1 MFVQQVF
8 TELVKSEDSPKQRTP
23 MLLKKLIVSGYK
35 SISNESPQTIDFEDD
50 VTAFIGHNGTGKSA
64 ALEALNKLFSVDH
77 SLRGLRA
84 SDFYLRDDVDRNT
97 PRGLFI
103 EAWFS
108 FSNTTTPAIPQLL
121 NGFSFSNDNQEIM
134 FRVRLE
140 ASLSFDYSPLGDVDE
155 NIWVVGTDTVV
166 PEEADKHRLSATQRN
181 SIQVNYIPA
190 NRDPLVQLK
199 YSSKAILGR
208 LLKAIK
214 WSDGEQASFESKAQ
228 ELNSLAVGNPAL
240 EQITR
245 AINSNWNKVYKG
257 RHLNQAGLNFP
268 VGDVDEILK
277 LIQLQFMPDAS
288 GSQVDTSRLSDG
300 QKSLVYFALTK
311 ALFDI
316 DKATRHAIVNRQP
329 SNFDGDKMKL
339 PVFSLIALEEPENH
353 LSPHYL
359 GRIIKLIKEYGS
371 SELCQAVVSTHS
383 SSLVGRV
390 EPSQIRHFRLCNEA
404 KSTHVQ
410 SLSLPESSDEQA
422 KYISEAVKAYPEIYF
437 AKLVVLG
444 EGDSEQV
451 VLPKLLEQYGQDIDS
466 HSISVV
472 PLGGRHV
479 NHFWRLLNSL
489 KIPFVT
495 LLDFDIDRNGGGFGR
510 IKYAVEQLL
519 ELGEVT
525 TPFIVSSEVPVIPPW
540 DDIGDPAS
548 FIVTLTNGVKKNLVQ
563 ELEANN
569 VFFASPL
576 DIDYSMISAFPE
588 IFCQKDESYGER
600 GPDGKADEE
609 DHDSAKREAALT
621 KAVLKKGNSGRRFD
635 FGENWERNFLWYR
648 YRFLSSKSKPAS
660 HVRMFSKLE
669 EQYTAEQIKE
679 KLPPELKRLAE
690 RVIHMAEQ
698 VIE

>member
-1 MFVQQVF
+1 MI
-8 TELVKSEDSPKQRTP
+8 
-23 MLLKKLIVSGYK
+23 LKKLVVSGYK
-35 SISNESPQTIDFEDD
+35 SISNESPQTIAFEPD

-64 ALEALNKLFSVDH
+64 ALEALNKLFSVEH
-77 SLRGLRA
+77 SLRGVRA
-84 SDFYLRDDVDRNT
+84 SDFHLKDDADKDT
-97 PRGLFI
+97 PRSLFI
-103 EAWFS
+103 EAWFTL
-108 FSNTTTPAIPQLL
+108 SNTANPSIPLLL
-121 NGFSFSNDNQEIM
+121 NGLTASSVSGDII

-140 ASLSFDYSPLGDVDE
+140 ASLSFDYNPSGDVDE
-155 NIWVVGTDTVV
+155 NIWVIDGDMDS
-166 PEEADKHRLSATQRN
+166 PEEGNKHRLAAAQRN
-181 SIQVNYIPA
+181 AIQVNYIPA

-214 WSDGEQASFESKAQ
+214 WSEGEQASFETKAQ
-228 ELNSLAVGNPAL
+228 ELNGLAEGNPAIK
-240 EQITR
+240 EITD
-245 AINSNWNKVYKG
+245 AINSNWNQIYKG
-257 RHLNQAGLNFP
+257 RHLNQASLNFP
-268 VGDVDEILK
+268 VGDVDEILR

-288 GSQVDTSRLSDG
+288 GNKVDTSRLSDG

-316 DKATRHAIVNRQP
+316 DKATRYAIATQQP
-329 SNFDGDKMKL
+329 SSFDADKMKL
-339 PVFSLIALEEPENH
+339 PIFSLIALEEPENH

-371 SELCQAVVSTHS
+371 SDLCQAVVSTHS
-383 SSLVGRV
+383 ASLVGRV
-390 EPSQIRHFRLCNEA
+390 EPAQIRHFRLCNEA

-410 SLSLPESSDEQA
+410 SLFLPDSGDEQA

-451 VLPKLLEQYGQDIDS
+451 VLPKLLEQYGQDIDA

-519 ELGEVT
+519 ELDAVT
-525 TPFIVSSEVPVIPPW
+525 TPFIVSSVVPTIPPW
-540 DDIGDPAS
+540 TDIADPTS
-548 FIVTLTNGVKKNLVQ
+548 FAVNFTNGVRKNIVQ

-569 VFFASPL
+569 VFFAAPL
-576 DIDYSMISAFPE
+576 DLDYSMICAFPE
-588 IFCQKDESYGER
+588 VFCQKDESYGER
-600 GPDGKADEE
+600 GPSEGKADDE
-609 DHDSAKREAALT
+609 DNDIVKRENALT
-621 KAVLKKGNSGRRFD
+621 KAVLKKGNNGRRFD
-635 FGENWERNFLWYR
+635 FGNDWERNFLWYR

-669 EQYTAEQIKE
+669 DLYTAEEIKE
-679 KLPPELKRLAE
+679 KMPPELKRLAE
-690 RVIHMAEQ
+690 RVIQMTRQ
-698 VIE
+698 VVE